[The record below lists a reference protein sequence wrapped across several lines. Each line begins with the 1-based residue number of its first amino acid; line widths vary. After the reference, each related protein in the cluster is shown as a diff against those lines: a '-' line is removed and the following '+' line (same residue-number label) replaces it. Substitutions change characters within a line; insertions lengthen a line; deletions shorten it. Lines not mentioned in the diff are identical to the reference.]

1 MISRL
6 VPAQGQIGVSMP
18 NPYFQFK
25 QFTIYHDRCA
35 MKVTTDTCLFGSWC
49 AEDINANTNS
59 DNEINLFEIGTGS
72 GLLSLMVAQKT
83 NCIIDA
89 IEIDEEAAQQAEENI
104 FASPWKERIT
114 VHNEDVLQ
122 FNFLKPYDIILS
134 NPPFYENELS
144 SGNKKKDTA
153 HHGEGLRLEALVQLI
168 KQYLNPSG
176 CFYLLLPFKRIVEAE
191 SILEKEE
198 LFINKKLIVHQSIAH
213 QPFRVIIKGGH
224 DQQVKQEQQ
233 IFITGDNGKY
243 TKEFTTLLQE
253 YYLYL

>member
-1 MISRL
+1 

-104 FASPWKERIT
+104 SDSPWKERIK
-114 VHNEDVLQ
+114 VYREDVLL
-122 FNFLKPYDIILS
+122 FNFSRQYDIIFS

-153 HHGEGLRLEALVQLI
+153 HHGEGLKLEPLVQLI

-176 CFYLLLPFKRIVEAE
+176 CFFLLLPFKRIAEAE
-191 SILEKEE
+191 NILEKEH
-198 LFINKKLIVHQSIAH
+198 LFINKKLIVHQSLAH
-213 QPFRVIIKGGH
+213 QPFRVMVRGGH
-224 DQQVKQEQQ
+224 NQLVKKEQHM
-233 IFITGDNGKY
+233 FITGDNGEY
-243 TKEFTTLLQE
+243 TKEFVALLQE